1 MEHVVRRVADRV
13 VVVDQLDT
21 AGRHRAHGLRQRPG
35 TLLGTGLKK
44 RGTQNVAVP
53 EFSFSARRHQ
63 SSERSW
69 WLSDGN
75 PQGSFDVIQ
84 LRYSHVEPGF
94 TFAIF
99 PRRKVNRHHKRP
111 AYIELLTRTLT
122 RKPKLISNRRAKKAA
137 ERSTK
142 SAGLGVA
149 PMSTRNLVRW
159 LRQAL

>member
-1 MEHVVRRVADRV
+1 VADRV

-21 AGRHRAHGLRQRPG
+21 AGRHQAHVLRQRPG

-75 PQGSFDVIQ
+75 PQGSDIRSAQVFQ
-84 LRYSHVEPGF
+84 SRAWLHLRYLSSEKG
-94 TFAIF
+94 
-99 PRRKVNRHHKRP
+99 
-111 AYIELLTRTLT
+111 
-122 RKPKLISNRRAKKAA
+122 
-137 ERSTK
+137 
-142 SAGLGVA
+142 
-149 PMSTRNLVRW
+149 
-159 LRQAL
+159 